1 MACGKC
7 SGNCGS
13 CKGCSGSLEMNEWE
27 IDMLLTLGQYSF
39 LPVARKTDDM
49 TPIYLEEHDH
59 TVEEYS
65 LILQCMER
73 KGLISIDYHTPLLRA
88 NMSAYKGYPV
98 HGCISLT
105 ERGYN
110 ALDHIETLGVSE

>member
-7 SGNCGS
+7 SGNCS
-13 CKGCSGSLEMNEWE
+13 ACSGCAGSLEMHPWE
-27 IDMLLTLGQYSF
+27 LDMLQTLGQYSF
-39 LPVARKTDDM
+39 LPVARKADDM
-49 TPIYLEEHDH
+49 TPVYLEEQEH
-59 TVEEYS
+59 TQEEYS
-65 LILQCMER
+65 RILQCLEK
-73 KGLISIDYHTPLLRA
+73 KGLINIDYHTPLLRA

-110 ALDHIETLGVSE
+110 ALDQIETNGIE